1 MAHRLL
7 QPDEIAR
14 RHTDVPNWRVTEK
27 SLVLSI
33 TLPSFPDAIDFVNE
47 VARLAEKANHHPDID
62 IRFRTVKIALTTHS
76 AGGLTDAD
84 FALAGHIDEL
94 QD

>member
-1 MAHRLL
+1 MPQRLL
-7 QPDEIAR
+7 APDEIAR
-14 RHTDVPNWRVTEK
+14 RHSDVPGWCVVEK
-27 SLVLSI
+27 CL
-33 TLPSFPDAIDFVNE
+33 TLKTTFPSFADAIDFINE

-62 IRFRTVKIALTTHS
+62 LRHRTVKLSLTTHS

-84 FALAGHIDEL
+84 FTLARHIDEL